1 MELSRTINSDKRY
14 ILLIQVRWASF
25 LFMRRYGMS
34 IHQAAAYTIGLVGMG
49 LYDKLAL
56 ALLLPLS
63 GCVSIV

>member
-1 MELSRTINSDKRY
+1 
-14 ILLIQVRWASF
+14 